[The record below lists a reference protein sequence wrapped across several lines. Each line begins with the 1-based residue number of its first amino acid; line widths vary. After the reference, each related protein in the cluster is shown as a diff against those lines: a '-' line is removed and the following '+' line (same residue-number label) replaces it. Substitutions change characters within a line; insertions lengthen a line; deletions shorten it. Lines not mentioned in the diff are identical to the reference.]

1 MLFLTPAGDKGWWN
15 QSLQGLASGRGLNRC
30 CHTRRVRHVW
40 CRGLAVANRV
50 GEHVAAH
57 RRVACQR
64 VLPTARGQMPAQ
76 HRLGARH
83 RPADLLQL
91 LSASSSPPPPGERTS
106 GSSAISASR
115 HCCKSVICGVKGQ
128 SAHRYVPKMRCCA
141 LWRPESCHFEGFRLP
156 IRWVSR
162 AVGLWQRANRELERD
177 VAQRQWQGSQGPRG
191 SKVATHCFGD
201 PVGRA
206 MDRFRHGCGERG
218 ARGNYCASGG
228 SDGDIQAVL
237 DAGIGRNGAGST
249 DRQNRRSRRWP
260 T

>member
-1 MLFLTPAGDKGWWN
+1 MWPRIVESPASAYFRLLVVKCQHSIDSERGIAL
-15 QSLQGLASGRGLNRC
+15 QIYCSFSL
-30 CHTRRVRHVW
+30 
-40 CRGLAVANRV
+40 
-50 GEHVAAH
+50 
-57 RRVACQR
+57 R
-64 VLPTARGQMPAQ
+64 VLRLRPPVSALRAVPQFQPPAI
-76 HRLGARH
+76 GA
-83 RPADLLQL
+83 
-91 LSASSSPPPPGERTS
+91 
-106 GSSAISASR
+106 
-115 HCCKSVICGVKGQ
+115 CCKSVNCGVKDQ

-177 VAQRQWQGSQGPRG
+177 VAQRQRQGSQGPRG

-249 DRQNRRSRRWP
+249 DRQNRRRRRWP

>member
-1 MLFLTPAGDKGWWN
+1 MLFLTPAGDKVWWN

-115 HCCKSVICGVKGQ
+115 H
-128 SAHRYVPKMRCCA
+128 
-141 LWRPESCHFEGFRLP
+141 
-156 IRWVSR
+156 
-162 AVGLWQRANRELERD
+162 REPERD
-177 VAQRQWQGSQGPRG
+177 VAQRQRQGSQGPRG
-191 SKVATHCFGD
+191 SKVARHCFGD

-228 SDGDIQAVL
+228 SDGDIQAGL

-249 DRQNRRSRRWP
+249 DRHNRRSRRWP